1 MDWYSKNWRRCNIN
15 TKTIVNKIK
24 IIIIVTIFVFL
35 FSLFSLFYFDKRLS
49 IILKPYIDEEAER
62 LTTNIIEDSVNK
74 FLIDKS
80 YKNFLIYNYDEE
92 LKKEK
97 ISYDTEKINKMRF
110 ELTEKISKTLIDIDN
125 GVIEPKYIPERIK
138 KGRFKHIRKGIL
150 CDISFSSLRNSTLF
164 ANIGPSIPI
173 KLVFLGQVST
183 DIQTDIKD
191 YGINNMMVSLNL
203 VIVVKEQISMPI
215 SSIKKNVSV
224 KIPISM
230 DIVKGEVPSYYGY
243 GIRWLFFY
251 FLIQL
256 I

>member
-1 MDWYSKNWRRCNIN
+1 MDRYSKNRRRCNIN
-15 TKTIVNKIK
+15 SKTIVKKIK
-24 IIIIVTIFVFL
+24 IIIIVIIIVF
-35 FSLFSLFYFDKRLS
+35 FISSFFLFYFDKRLN

-62 LTTNIIEDSVNK
+62 LTTNIIENCVNR
-74 FLIDKS
+74 FLIEKS
-80 YKNFLIYNYDEE
+80 YKDFLIYNYDKD

-110 ELTEKISKTLIDIDN
+110 ELTEKISSIIKNIDN
-125 GVIEPKYIPERIK
+125 GIIDSKYVPNRIK
-138 KGRFKHIRKGIL
+138 KGKFKNIRKGIL

-191 YGINNMMVSLNL
+191 YGINNMMVTLNL

-230 DIVKGEVPSYYGY
+230 DIVKGEVPSYYENR
-243 GIRWLFFY
+243 IR
-251 FLIQL
+251 
-256 I
+256 

>member
-1 MDWYSKNWRRCNIN
+1 
-15 TKTIVNKIK
+15 
-24 IIIIVTIFVFL
+24 
-35 FSLFSLFYFDKRLS
+35 
-49 IILKPYIDEEAER
+49 
-62 LTTNIIEDSVNK
+62 
-74 FLIDKS
+74 
-80 YKNFLIYNYDEE
+80 
-92 LKKEK
+92 
-97 ISYDTEKINKMRF
+97 MRF

-243 GIRWLFFY
+243 GIR
-251 FLIQL
+251 
-256 I
+256 